1 MSTIVRPLT
10 YLLAIDVEWECTN
23 ECVQA
28 CQKAKKLLASSE
40 VLAHYD
46 ASKPV
51 ILVVDISS
59 HGLGA
64 VISHQIDNSEERPI
78 AYASRTLTSAER
90 NYSMIEKEALAIVL
104 GIKRI
109 HQYLYGRRFT
119 VLTDHKLLTLIL
131 GPKKGIPVL
140 AAWRIQ
146 KWAIQLSAYQF
157 DIKYRSADQNGNAD
171 TLSQFPLET
180 SEQVC
185 DGVFFKKAELVNK
198 M

>member
-90 NYSMIEKEALAIVL
+90 NYSMIEKEALTVVL
-104 GIKRI
+104 GIKRFI
-109 HQYLYGRRFT
+109 STFMVDVLLYS
-119 VLTDHKLLTLIL
+119 
-131 GPKKGIPVL
+131 
-140 AAWRIQ
+140 RIT
-146 KWAIQLSAYQF
+146 
-157 DIKYRSADQNGNAD
+157 NH
-171 TLSQFPLET
+171 
-180 SEQVC
+180 
-185 DGVFFKKAELVNK
+185 
-198 M
+198 